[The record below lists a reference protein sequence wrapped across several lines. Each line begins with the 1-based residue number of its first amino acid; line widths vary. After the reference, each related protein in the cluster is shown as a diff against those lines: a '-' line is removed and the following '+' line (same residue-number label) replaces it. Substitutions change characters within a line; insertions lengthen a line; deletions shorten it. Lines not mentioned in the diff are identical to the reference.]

1 MGGGVR
7 MNRVKFDRM
16 TLHQGEMAKEGEKK
30 HDLTIEIEV
39 M

>member
-7 MNRVKFDRM
+7 MNCVKFDRM
-16 TLHQGEMAKEGEKK
+16 TPHQGEMAKEGEKK
-30 HDLTIEIEV
+30 HDLTIDIMV